1 MKVTRKAATR
11 KAAPP
16 RAKGVVSHT
25 AELVR
30 VSKGLA
36 YVRNGRLE
44 ARVGEQVSFKN
55 STLRTAYLYFP
66 EPKLFTE
73 LRKPGPVVAVA
84 ASATSEPFTIAPQ
97 TGTKGRVEYEY
108 AFFSYATRTFAVGG
122 SNPKIIILT
131 NPMLSPII

>member
-55 STLRTAYLYFP
+55 STDRTAHLYFP
-66 EPKLFTE
+66 EPKLFNE
-73 LRKPGPVVAVA
+73 LRGTGQLVEVA
-84 ASATSEPFTIAPQ
+84 AGKRSEPFTVSHQ
-97 TGTKGRVEYEY
+97 TGTGARVEYEY
-108 AFFSYATRTFAVGG
+108 AFFSHATRNFAVGG

-131 NPMLSPII
+131 NPMLSPT